1 MTLLL
6 GTEHRGKVHLIAD
19 SISVDGDGAIN
30 VTDTPKVWRSGP
42 WVVGVAGSWRILSL
56 LRWRVTLPA
65 VRLDD
70 DVCRVINVDLVDAI
84 QAAMREAGYSSED
97 EKNEV
102 SWECL
107 VGARGALFYLD
118 ATLGVIHPH
127 DGIASAGHKIVAAS
141 GAAALRSQRPW
152 KRGAEHALRRAAE
165 AAEESGS
172 DARGPFTYVST

>member
-6 GTEHRGKVHLIAD
+6 GAEHRGKVHLLAD
-19 SISVDGDGAIN
+19 SITVDGDGAIN

-42 WVVGVAGSWRILSL
+42 WVVGVAGSWRVLSL
-56 LRWRVTLPA
+56 LRWRLELPDVA
-65 VRLDD
+65 VGDDIPRAVNVELLD
-70 DVCRVINVDLVDAI
+70 AM
-84 QAAMREAGYSSED
+84 QAVLREAGYSVDD

-107 VGARGALFYLD
+107 IGIGGSLFYVD
-118 ATLGVIHPH
+118 ATLGPIHPR
-127 DGIASAGHKIVAAS
+127 DGIASCGHKIVASS